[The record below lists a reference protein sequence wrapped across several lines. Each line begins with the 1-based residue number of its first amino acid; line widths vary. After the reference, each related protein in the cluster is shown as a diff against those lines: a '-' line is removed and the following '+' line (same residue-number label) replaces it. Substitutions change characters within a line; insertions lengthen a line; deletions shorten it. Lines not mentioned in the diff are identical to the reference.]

1 MLTGAAPI
9 RPLRALADVGS
20 EDRRGGDC
28 KPLADAEGARTGRSN
43 AVPSRRRRSVW
54 PLPNGTGS
62 GNIAEKSTEGRHEN
76 HRRPTSLFRDSRAR
90 WFEPRAERCNA
101 IGERVSHARGQG
113 DRAVFA
119 CPTDV
124 VARII
129 AQKLSESL
137 GKQFYVEN
145 IAHAGGNTGMAMA
158 AKAAPDG
165 YTILVHGSNFIV
177 NPSLYVSIPFD
188 PYRDFA
194 PVTLAGTMPN
204 VIVVHPSVPAHSV
217 KELIALVQ
225 ANPGKYN
232 YAHPST
238 GTTPHLA
245 GELFKLT
252 FGLDLVT
259 VPFNGAGP
267 AVQSVVAGH
276 TPIGFLALP
285 PVASQIKSGNL
296 RALAVLAKK
305 RAVTIPDVPTMEESG
320 ISGQESD
327 ALTGVVV
334 PAGTPRK
341 IIDLLYREVAKA
353 LGQDDVKERFAALG
367 FQPVVNTPED
377 YAAYIRMEIPKWG
390 KVIKTASIRIE

>member
-1 MLTGAAPI
+1 MKPIVRRLLFSAA
-9 RPLRALADVGS
+9 LVLAGS
-20 EDRRGGDC
+20 SF
-28 KPLADAEGARTGRSN
+28 AQN
-43 AVPSRRRRSVW
+43 A
-54 PLPNGTGS
+54 
-62 GNIAEKSTEGRHEN
+62 ATESASEY
-76 HRRPTSLFRDSRAR
+76 PT
-90 WFEPRAERCNA
+90 
-101 IGERVSHARGQG
+101 
-113 DRAVFA
+113 RAVKVIVPFSPA
-119 CPTDV
+119 GPTDV

-145 IAHAGGNTGMAMA
+145 IAHAGGNTGMATA

-177 NPSLYVSIPFD
+177 NPSLYASIPFD

-204 VIVVHPSVPAHSV
+204 VIVVHPSVPAQSV
-217 KELIALVQ
+217 QELIALVK

-276 TPIGFLALP
+276 TPIAFLALP
-285 PVASQIKSGNL
+285 PVASNIKSGNL

-305 RAVTIPDVPTMEESG
+305 RAATIPDVPTMEESG

-334 PAGTPRK
+334 PAGTPRE
-341 IIDLLYREVAKA
+341 IIDLLYREIAKA
-353 LGQDDVKERFAALG
+353 FAQPDVKERLAALG
-367 FQPVVNTPED
+367 FHPVANTPED
-377 YAAYIRMEIPKWG
+377 YAAYIRTEIPKWG
-390 KVIKTASIRIE
+390 KVIKTASIRID

>member
-1 MLTGAAPI
+1 MNTTVRRLVLSAAV
-9 RPLRALADVGS
+9 ALATS
-20 EDRRGGDC
+20 SFAQHAATESA
-28 KPLADAEGARTGRSN
+28 ADY
-43 AVPSRRRRSVW
+43 
-54 PLPNGTGS
+54 
-62 GNIAEKSTEGRHEN
+62 
-76 HRRPTSLFRDSRAR
+76 PT
-90 WFEPRAERCNA
+90 
-101 IGERVSHARGQG
+101 
-113 DRAVFA
+113 RAVKVIVPFSPA
-119 CPTDV
+119 GPTDT

-145 IAHAGGNTGMAMA
+145 IAHAGGNSGMGLA

-165 YTILVHGSNFIV
+165 YTILVHGSNLIV
-177 NPSLYVSIPFD
+177 NPSLYSSIPFD

-204 VIVVHPSVPAHSV
+204 VIVVHPSVPAHNV
-217 KELIALVQ
+217 MELVALVK
-225 ANPGKYN
+225 ANAGKYN

-276 TPIGFLALP
+276 VPIAFLALP
-285 PVASQIKSGNL
+285 PVAPHIKAGNL
-296 RALAVLAKK
+296 RGLAVLAKK
-305 RAVTIPDVPTMEESG
+305 RAVAIPDVATMEEQG

-327 ALTGVVV
+327 ALAGVVV
-334 PAGTPRK
+334 PAGTPK
-341 IIDLLYREVAKA
+341 EIIVLLHREIAKA
-353 LGQDDVKERFAALG
+353 FAQDDVKARFAALG

-377 YAAYIRMEIPKWG
+377 YAAYIKTEIPKWG
-390 KVIKTASIRIE
+390 RVIKTASIRIE

>member
-1 MLTGAAPI
+1 MKTTVRRLLFAAT
-9 RPLRALADVGS
+9 LVLAGFSFAQTAATQSAS
-20 EDRRGGDC
+20 EY
-28 KPLADAEGARTGRSN
+28 PTH
-43 AVPSRRRRSVW
+43 AVKIIVPFS
-54 PLPNGTGS
+54 PAG
-62 GNIAEKSTEGRHEN
+62 
-76 HRRPTSLFRDSRAR
+76 
-90 WFEPRAERCNA
+90 
-101 IGERVSHARGQG
+101 
-113 DRAVFA
+113 
-119 CPTDV
+119 PTDV
-124 VARII
+124 IARII

-145 IAHAGGNTGMAMA
+145 IAHAGGNTGMGIA
-158 AKAAPDG
+158 AKAPPDG

-177 NPSLYVSIPFD
+177 NPSLYATIPFD

-204 VIVVHPSVPAHSV
+204 VIVVHPSVPARNV
-217 KELIALVQ
+217 NELIALVK

-276 TPIGFLALP
+276 TPIAFLALP

-296 RALAVLAKK
+296 RALVVLAKK
-305 RAVTIPDVPTMEESG
+305 RSAVIPDVPTMEESG

-334 PAGTPRK
+334 PAGTPRE
-341 IIDLLYREVAKA
+341 IIDLLYREIAKA
-353 LGQDDVKERFAALG
+353 FVQPDVKERLATLG
-367 FQPVVNTPED
+367 FQPVANTPED
-377 YAAYIRMEIPKWG
+377 YAAYIRTEIPKWG
-390 KVIKTASIRIE
+390 KIIKTASIRID

>member
-1 MLTGAAPI
+1 MKTTVRRLLFAAT
-9 RPLRALADVGS
+9 LVLAGFSFAQTAATQSAS
-20 EDRRGGDC
+20 EY
-28 KPLADAEGARTGRSN
+28 PTH
-43 AVPSRRRRSVW
+43 AVKIIVPFS
-54 PLPNGTGS
+54 PAG
-62 GNIAEKSTEGRHEN
+62 
-76 HRRPTSLFRDSRAR
+76 
-90 WFEPRAERCNA
+90 
-101 IGERVSHARGQG
+101 
-113 DRAVFA
+113 
-119 CPTDV
+119 PTDV

-145 IAHAGGNTGMAMA
+145 IAHAGGNTVMGIA
-158 AKAAPDG
+158 AKAPPDG

-177 NPSLYVSIPFD
+177 NPSLYATIPFD

-204 VIVVHPSVPAHSV
+204 VIVVHPSVPARNV
-217 KELIALVQ
+217 NELIALVK

-276 TPIGFLALP
+276 TPIAFLALP

-296 RALAVLAKK
+296 RALVVLAKK
-305 RAVTIPDVPTMEESG
+305 RSAVIPDVPTMEESG

-327 ALTGVVV
+327 ALIGVVV
-334 PAGTPRK
+334 PAGTPRE
-341 IIDLLYREVAKA
+341 IIDLLYREIAKA
-353 LGQDDVKERFAALG
+353 FAQPDVKERLATLG
-367 FQPVVNTPED
+367 FQAVANTPED
-377 YAAYIRMEIPKWG
+377 YAAYIRTEIPKWG
-390 KVIKTASIRIE
+390 KIIKTASIRID

>member
-1 MLTGAAPI
+1 MVSLASCAAAPW
-9 RPLRALADVGS
+9 LRAHAARSASTTASKAASKGASTCISPMGFNLGVLTAALRSSVCPFANLVVKPDAS
-20 EDRRGGDC
+20 QTARRGGDRC
-28 KPLADAEGARTGRSN
+28 LWSISLFVSCPRRLSN
-43 AVPSRRRRSVW
+43 
-54 PLPNGTGS
+54 GS
-62 GNIAEKSTEGRHEN
+62 ITEKSREECMNRSA
-76 HRRPTSLFRDSRAR
+76 RRLFFAAALALAGFGLAHKAAAQSAS
-90 WFEPRAERCNA
+90 EYPA
-101 IGERVSHARGQG
+101 HAVKVIVPFSPAG
-113 DRAVFA
+113 
-119 CPTDV
+119 PTDII
-124 VARII
+124 ARMI

-145 IAHAGGNTGMAMA
+145 ITHAGGNTGMGIA

-177 NPSLYVSIPFD
+177 NPSLYATIPFD

-204 VIVVHPSVPAHSV
+204 VIVVHPSVPARSV
-217 KELIALVQ
+217 NELIALVK

-276 TPIGFLALP
+276 TPIGFFALP
-285 PVASQIKSGNL
+285 PVATNIKSGNL
-296 RALAVLAKK
+296 RALAVLAK
-305 RAVTIPDVPTMEESG
+305 RRSATIPDVPTMEESG
-320 ISGQESD
+320 IPNQESD
-327 ALTGVVV
+327 ALTGVV
-334 PAGTPRK
+334 
-341 IIDLLYREVAKA
+341 
-353 LGQDDVKERFAALG
+353 
-367 FQPVVNTPED
+367 
-377 YAAYIRMEIPKWG
+377 
-390 KVIKTASIRIE
+390 

>member
-1 MLTGAAPI
+1 MQTIVRRFLFSAAVV
-9 RPLRALADVGS
+9 LAGS
-20 EDRRGGDC
+20 SF
-28 KPLADAEGARTGRSN
+28 AQN
-43 AVPSRRRRSVW
+43 AATQSASEYPTHAVKVIVPFS
-54 PLPNGTGS
+54 PAG
-62 GNIAEKSTEGRHEN
+62 
-76 HRRPTSLFRDSRAR
+76 
-90 WFEPRAERCNA
+90 
-101 IGERVSHARGQG
+101 
-113 DRAVFA
+113 
-119 CPTDV
+119 PTDV

-145 IAHAGGNTGMAMA
+145 IAHAGGNTGMATA

-177 NPSLYVSIPFD
+177 NPSLYASIPFD

-204 VIVVHPSVPAHSV
+204 VIVVHPSVPAQSV
-217 KELIALVQ
+217 QELIALVK

-276 TPIGFLALP
+276 TPIAFLALP
-285 PVASQIKSGNL
+285 PVASNIKSGNL

-305 RAVTIPDVPTMEESG
+305 RAATIPDVPTMEESG

-334 PAGTPRK
+334 PAGTPRE
-341 IIDLLYREVAKA
+341 IIDLLYREIAKA
-353 LGQDDVKERFAALG
+353 FAQPDVKERLGALG
-367 FQPVVNTPED
+367 FHPVANTPED
-377 YAAYIRMEIPKWG
+377 YAAYIRTEIPKWG
-390 KVIKTASIRIE
+390 KVIKTASIRID

>member
-1 MLTGAAPI
+1 MKTIVRRLLFSAIVVLAGSSLAQTAATQS
-9 RPLRALADVGS
+9 AS
-20 EDRRGGDC
+20 EY
-28 KPLADAEGARTGRSN
+28 PTH
-43 AVPSRRRRSVW
+43 AVKIIVPFS
-54 PLPNGTGS
+54 PAG
-62 GNIAEKSTEGRHEN
+62 
-76 HRRPTSLFRDSRAR
+76 
-90 WFEPRAERCNA
+90 
-101 IGERVSHARGQG
+101 
-113 DRAVFA
+113 
-119 CPTDV
+119 PTDV
-124 VARII
+124 IARII

-145 IAHAGGNTGMAMA
+145 IAHAGGNTGMGIA

-165 YTILVHGSNFIV
+165 YTILVHGSNLIV
-177 NPSLYVSIPFD
+177 NPSLYATIPFD

-217 KELIALVQ
+217 KELIALVK

-341 IIDLLYREVAKA
+341 IIDLLYREIAKA
-353 LGQDDVKERFAALG
+353 FAQPDVRERFAALG

-377 YAAYIRMEIPKWG
+377 YAAYIRAEIPKWG
-390 KVIKTASIRIE
+390 KVIKTASIRID

>member
-1 MLTGAAPI
+1 MKTTVRRLLFCAA
-9 RPLRALADVGS
+9 LVLASSSLAQNAAAQSAS
-20 EDRRGGDC
+20 EY
-28 KPLADAEGARTGRSN
+28 PTH
-43 AVPSRRRRSVW
+43 AVKVIVPFS
-54 PLPNGTGS
+54 PAG
-62 GNIAEKSTEGRHEN
+62 
-76 HRRPTSLFRDSRAR
+76 
-90 WFEPRAERCNA
+90 
-101 IGERVSHARGQG
+101 
-113 DRAVFA
+113 
-119 CPTDV
+119 PTDV
-124 VARII
+124 IARII

-145 IAHAGGNTGMAMA
+145 IAHAGGNTGMGMA

-165 YTILVHGSNFIV
+165 YTILVHGSNLIV
-177 NPSLYVSIPFD
+177 NPSLYATIPFD

-204 VIVVHPSVPAHSV
+204 VIVVHPTVPAHSV
-217 KELIALVQ
+217 KELIALVK

-238 GTTPHLA
+238 HLS

-252 FGLDLVT
+252 FGLDLVA

-296 RALAVLAKK
+296 RALAVLAKT

-334 PAGTPRK
+334 PAGTPRR
-341 IIDLLYREVAKA
+341 IIDLLYREIAKA
-353 LGQDDVKERFAALG
+353 FAQPEVKERLATLG

-377 YAAYIRMEIPKWG
+377 YAAYIRTEIPKWG

>member
-1 MLTGAAPI
+1 MKTTVRRLLFAAT
-9 RPLRALADVGS
+9 LVLAGFSFAQTAATQSAS
-20 EDRRGGDC
+20 EY
-28 KPLADAEGARTGRSN
+28 PTH
-43 AVPSRRRRSVW
+43 AVKIIVPFS
-54 PLPNGTGS
+54 PAG
-62 GNIAEKSTEGRHEN
+62 
-76 HRRPTSLFRDSRAR
+76 
-90 WFEPRAERCNA
+90 
-101 IGERVSHARGQG
+101 
-113 DRAVFA
+113 
-119 CPTDV
+119 PTDV
-124 VARII
+124 IARII

-145 IAHAGGNTGMAMA
+145 IAHAGGNTGMGIA

-165 YTILVHGSNFIV
+165 YTILVHGSNLIV
-177 NPSLYVSIPFD
+177 NPSLYATIPFE

-204 VIVVHPSVPAHSV
+204 VIVVHPSVAAHSV
-217 KELIALVQ
+217 KELIALVK

-238 GTTPHLA
+238 GTTPHLS

-285 PVASQIKSGNL
+285 PVSSQIKSGNL

-305 RAVTIPDVPTMEESG
+305 RSPTIPDVPTMEESG

-341 IIDLLYREVAKA
+341 IIDLLYREIAKA
-353 LGQDDVKERFAALG
+353 FAQSDVRERFAALG

-377 YAAYIRMEIPKWG
+377 YAAYIRAEIPKWG
-390 KVIKTASIRIE
+390 KVIKTASIRID

>member
-1 MLTGAAPI
+1 MNRSARRLFFAA
-9 RPLRALADVGS
+9 ALVLAGFDLAHKAAAQSGS
-20 EDRRGGDC
+20 EY
-28 KPLADAEGARTGRSN
+28 PAH
-43 AVPSRRRRSVW
+43 AVKVIVPFS
-54 PLPNGTGS
+54 PAG
-62 GNIAEKSTEGRHEN
+62 
-76 HRRPTSLFRDSRAR
+76 
-90 WFEPRAERCNA
+90 
-101 IGERVSHARGQG
+101 
-113 DRAVFA
+113 
-119 CPTDV
+119 PTDII
-124 VARII
+124 ARMI

-145 IAHAGGNTGMAMA
+145 IAHAGGNTGMGIA

-165 YTILVHGSNFIV
+165 YTILVHGSNLIV
-177 NPSLYVSIPFD
+177 NPSLYATIPFD

-238 GTTPHLA
+238 GTTPHLS

-285 PVASQIKSGNL
+285 PVSSQIKSGNL

-305 RAVTIPDVPTMEESG
+305 RSATIPEVPTMEESG

-341 IIDLLYREVAKA
+341 IIDLLYREIAKA
-353 LGQDDVKERFAALG
+353 FAQPDVRERFAALG

-377 YAAYIRMEIPKWG
+377 YAAYIRAEIPKWS
-390 KVIKTASIRIE
+390 KVIKTASIRID

>member
-1 MLTGAAPI
+1 MKTTVRRLLFAAT
-9 RPLRALADVGS
+9 LVLAGFSFAQTAATQSAS
-20 EDRRGGDC
+20 EY
-28 KPLADAEGARTGRSN
+28 PTH
-43 AVPSRRRRSVW
+43 AVKIIVPFS
-54 PLPNGTGS
+54 PAG
-62 GNIAEKSTEGRHEN
+62 
-76 HRRPTSLFRDSRAR
+76 
-90 WFEPRAERCNA
+90 
-101 IGERVSHARGQG
+101 
-113 DRAVFA
+113 
-119 CPTDV
+119 PTDV

-145 IAHAGGNTGMAMA
+145 IAHAGGNTGMGIA
-158 AKAAPDG
+158 AKAPPDG

-177 NPSLYVSIPFD
+177 NPSLYATIPFD

-204 VIVVHPSVPAHSV
+204 VIVVHPSVPARNV
-217 KELIALVQ
+217 NELIALVK

-276 TPIGFLALP
+276 TPIAFLALP

-296 RALAVLAKK
+296 RALVVLAKK
-305 RAVTIPDVPTMEESG
+305 RSAVIPDVPTMEESG

-334 PAGTPRK
+334 PAGTPRE
-341 IIDLLYREVAKA
+341 IIDLLYREIAKA
-353 LGQDDVKERFAALG
+353 FAQPDVKERLATLG
-367 FQPVVNTPED
+367 FQPVANTPED
-377 YAAYIRMEIPKWG
+377 YAAYIRTEIPKWG
-390 KVIKTASIRIE
+390 KIIKTASIRID

>member
-1 MLTGAAPI
+1 MKTTVRRLLFAAT
-9 RPLRALADVGS
+9 LVLAGFSFAQTAATQSAS
-20 EDRRGGDC
+20 EY
-28 KPLADAEGARTGRSN
+28 PTH
-43 AVPSRRRRSVW
+43 AVKIIVPFS
-54 PLPNGTGS
+54 PAG
-62 GNIAEKSTEGRHEN
+62 
-76 HRRPTSLFRDSRAR
+76 
-90 WFEPRAERCNA
+90 
-101 IGERVSHARGQG
+101 
-113 DRAVFA
+113 
-119 CPTDV
+119 PTDV

-145 IAHAGGNTGMAMA
+145 IAHAGGNTGMGIA

-165 YTILVHGSNFIV
+165 YTILVHGSNLIV
-177 NPSLYVSIPFD
+177 NPSLYATIPFD

-238 GTTPHLA
+238 GTTPHLS

-285 PVASQIKSGNL
+285 PVSSQIKSGNL

-305 RAVTIPDVPTMEESG
+305 RSPTIPDVPTMEESG

-341 IIDLLYREVAKA
+341 IIDLLYREIAKA
-353 LGQDDVKERFAALG
+353 LGQADVKERFAALG

>member
-1 MLTGAAPI
+1 MKTIVRRLVFSAA
-9 RPLRALADVGS
+9 LVLAGLGFAHNAAAQSSS
-20 EDRRGGDC
+20 EY
-28 KPLADAEGARTGRSN
+28 PA
-43 AVPSRRRRSVW
+43 
-54 PLPNGTGS
+54 
-62 GNIAEKSTEGRHEN
+62 
-76 HRRPTSLFRDSRAR
+76 
-90 WFEPRAERCNA
+90 
-101 IGERVSHARGQG
+101 
-113 DRAVFA
+113 RAVKIIVPFSA
-119 CPTDV
+119 AGPTDV

-145 IAHAGGNTGMAMA
+145 VAHAGGNTGMGIA

-165 YTILVHGSNFIV
+165 YTILVHGSNLIV
-177 NPSLYVSIPFD
+177 NPSLYSTIPFD

-204 VIVVHPSVPAHSV
+204 VIVVHPSVPAQSV
-217 KELIALVQ
+217 NELIRLVK

-285 PVASQIKSGNL
+285 PVAAQIKSGNL

-305 RAVTIPDVPTMEESG
+305 RSAAVPDVPTMEEAG
-320 ISGQESD
+320 IIGQESD

-334 PAGTPRK
+334 PSGTPRGV
-341 IIDLLYREVAKA
+341 IDLLYREIAKA
-353 LGQDDVKERFAALG
+353 FAQPDVKDRFAALG

-377 YAAYIRMEIPKWG
+377 YAAYIRAEIPKWG
-390 KVIKTASIRIE
+390 KIIKTASIRID

>member
-1 MLTGAAPI
+1 MKTTVRRLLFAAT
-9 RPLRALADVGS
+9 LVLAGFSFAQNAATQSAS
-20 EDRRGGDC
+20 EY
-28 KPLADAEGARTGRSN
+28 PTH
-43 AVPSRRRRSVW
+43 AVKIIVPFS
-54 PLPNGTGS
+54 PAG
-62 GNIAEKSTEGRHEN
+62 
-76 HRRPTSLFRDSRAR
+76 
-90 WFEPRAERCNA
+90 
-101 IGERVSHARGQG
+101 
-113 DRAVFA
+113 
-119 CPTDV
+119 PTDV

-145 IAHAGGNTGMAMA
+145 IAHAGGNTGMGIA
-158 AKAAPDG
+158 AKAPPDG

-177 NPSLYVSIPFD
+177 NPSLYATIPFD

-204 VIVVHPSVPAHSV
+204 VIVVHPSVPARNV
-217 KELIALVQ
+217 NELIALVK

-276 TPIGFLALP
+276 TPIAFLALP

-296 RALAVLAKK
+296 RALVVLAKK
-305 RAVTIPDVPTMEESG
+305 RSAVIPDVPTMEESG

-334 PAGTPRK
+334 PAGTPRE
-341 IIDLLYREVAKA
+341 IIDLLYREIAKA
-353 LGQDDVKERFAALG
+353 FVQPDVKERLATLG
-367 FQPVVNTPED
+367 FQPVANTPED
-377 YAAYIRMEIPKWG
+377 YAAYIRTEIPKWG
-390 KVIKTASIRIE
+390 KIIKTASIRID

>member
-1 MLTGAAPI
+1 MKTIVRRLVFSAA
-9 RPLRALADVGS
+9 LVLAGFGFAHNAATQSSS
-20 EDRRGGDC
+20 EY
-28 KPLADAEGARTGRSN
+28 PA
-43 AVPSRRRRSVW
+43 
-54 PLPNGTGS
+54 
-62 GNIAEKSTEGRHEN
+62 
-76 HRRPTSLFRDSRAR
+76 
-90 WFEPRAERCNA
+90 
-101 IGERVSHARGQG
+101 
-113 DRAVFA
+113 RAVKIIVPFSA
-119 CPTDV
+119 AGPTDV

-145 IAHAGGNTGMAMA
+145 VAHAGGNTGMGIA

-165 YTILVHGSNFIV
+165 YTILVHGSNLIV
-177 NPSLYVSIPFD
+177 NPSLYSTIPFD

-204 VIVVHPSVPAHSV
+204 VIVVHPSVPAQSV
-217 KELIALVQ
+217 NELITLVK

-252 FGLDLVT
+252 FDLDLVT

-285 PVASQIKSGNL
+285 PVAAQIKSGNL

-305 RAVTIPDVPTMEESG
+305 RSAAIPDVPTMEEAG
-320 ISGQESD
+320 IIGQESD

-334 PAGTPRK
+334 PAGTPRE
-341 IIDLLYREVAKA
+341 IVDLLYREIAKA
-353 LGQDDVKERFAALG
+353 FAQPDTKDRFAALG

-377 YAAYIRMEIPKWG
+377 YAAYIRAEIPKWG
-390 KVIKTASIRIE
+390 KIIKTASIRID